1 MDVSV
6 AQYSKAL
13 RKQLGDAGLQG
24 TLQSDAFKML
34 LQYMTDEQADQQ
46 VMALILEQLKQALE
60 DDGLIST
67 SHVQAAIRMQAG
79 STRDPD
85 QVVVVNAFTVP
96 RVRYD
101 SIHKRLVEDSSSQ
114 QTLQP
119 TAEAKIKVYQGRFS
133 LLYQRLRRNSRFAPL
148 NAVQAT
154 LPNQMH
160 AQLTELN
167 GLKGN
172 LGRRCIVMGLISSQE
187 DGTFALEDEA
197 GSVAIDL
204 TGARAAAGLVTE
216 NCVVVAEGEMGLDGV
231 FRVGVLAF
239 PSCES
244 RAQLPATAQKLNFFG
259 GAPLT
264 TEAEARLELDQSDH
278 EEDRIVFLANVW
290 LDRGETFEALHTLLS
305 GFQDAEMIPAM
316 IVLMGNFAAAA
327 TSNAADAD
335 YPALREGFTQLARL
349 IDTYSTMKAHTRFV
363 FVPGPNDPGL
373 GHTLPQPALPS
384 YFTGE
389 LQAVLPNAVFATN
402 PCRIR
407 YFTREIV
414 VFRYDLLKN
423 MRRRC
428 LVPPPVDED
437 IPEALFNEL
446 ALTVLQQSTLC
457 PLPLAVQPV
466 HWAHE
471 QALHVYPL
479 PHAVVLADASA
490 PQSSASFEHEG
501 CRVMNPGCLPDKL
514 FAAFKPIP
522 RDDFGGGAEDGQEG
536 EEDPF
541 EPSELPSAGGGTQD
555 AVDAAAM
562 AE

>member
-1 MDVSV
+1 MQADTVSM
-6 AQYSKAL
+6 YSKAL
-13 RKQLGDAGLQG
+13 RKQLADAGLQG
-24 TLQSDAFKML
+24 ALQTDAFKL
-34 LQYMTDEQADQQ
+34 LLEYMTNEQADPQI
-46 VMALILEQLKQALE
+46 MAMILEQLKQAME
-60 DDGLIST
+60 DDGMVSAGR
-67 SHVQAAIRMQAG
+67 VQAALRQQAG
-79 STRDPD
+79 STREPEH
-85 QVVVVNAFTVP
+85 VVVVDAFTVP

-101 SIHKRLVEDSSSQ
+101 SIHKRLVDDSSSQ

-119 TAEAKIKVYQGRFS
+119 TAEAKIKMYQGRFS

-167 GLKGN
+167 GLKGIV
-172 LGRRCIVMGLISSQE
+172 GQRCIVMGLICSQE

-197 GSVAIDL
+197 GTVPIDL

-216 NCVVVAEGEMGLDGV
+216 NCVVVAEGVMGLDGV
-231 FRVGVLAF
+231 FRVSVLAF
-239 PSCES
+239 PSCET

-259 GAPLT
+259 GPPLT
-264 TEAEARLELDQSDH
+264 TEVEVRLELEQTDH

-290 LDRGETFEALHTLLS
+290 LDRSETFEALHTLLS

-316 IVLMGNFAAAA
+316 IVMMGNFSAAA

-335 YPALREGFTQLARL
+335 YVGLREGFTQLARL
-349 IDTYSTMKAHTRFV
+349 IDTYSTIKANSRFV

-373 GHTLPQPALPS
+373 GHLLPQPALPT
-384 YFTGE
+384 YFTSE
-389 LQAVLPNAVFATN
+389 LQAVLPNAVFSTN

-414 VFRYDLLKN
+414 VFRYDLLKQ

-428 LVPPPVDED
+428 LVPPAVDD
-437 IPEALFNEL
+437 DVPELLFNEL

-457 PLPLAVQPV
+457 PLPQAVQPV

-490 PQSSASFEHEG
+490 PQSSSSFIHEG

-514 FAAFKPIP
+514 FSAFKPIP
-522 RDDFGGGAEDGQEG
+522 REDAEEDGVDD
-536 EEDPF
+536 DPF
-541 EPSELPSAGGGTQD
+541 EPSELPSGATQD
-555 AVDAAAM
+555 EGQADAAA
-562 AE
+562 